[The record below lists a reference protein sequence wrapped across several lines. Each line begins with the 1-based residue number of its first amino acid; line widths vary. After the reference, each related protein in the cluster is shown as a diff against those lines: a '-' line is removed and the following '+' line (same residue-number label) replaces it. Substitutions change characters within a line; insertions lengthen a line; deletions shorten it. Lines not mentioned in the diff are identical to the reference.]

1 MSAVLSDPVT
11 AKTVSCCRCM
21 DSFLQRDMLCG
32 TQTPAQDLLRDRR
45 WALARS
51 TPCLLFLMTSMGY
64 SDRPWNSSCLQAE
77 RSAAGAGKSL
87 SREPGADIMSF
98 CARMEATPLAIQ
110 GAERWRPSWPRVPNV
125 ERADKAAPNATCRHS
140 RYDLVALKD
149 TLLRRSSLHAPCT
162 VSVSSYQAKD
172 GGWCWATKQ
181 RGCREPLFS
190 TRHVTGGQAGPRV
203 QAI

>member
-98 CARMEATPLAIQ
+98 CARMEATPSLFKGLSDGVQAGRECLTWSVQTKRRLTPRAATLGTISSLSKTLSCADLLFMLLARCLSRAIKPRMAV
-110 GAERWRPSWPRVPNV
+110 GAGLPSSV
-125 ERADKAAPNATCRHS
+125 AAGS
-140 RYDLVALKD
+140 
-149 TLLRRSSLHAPCT
+149 RSSLQGT
-162 VSVSSYQAKD
+162 
-172 GGWCWATKQ
+172 
-181 RGCREPLFS
+181 
-190 TRHVTGGQAGPRV
+190 
-203 QAI
+203 